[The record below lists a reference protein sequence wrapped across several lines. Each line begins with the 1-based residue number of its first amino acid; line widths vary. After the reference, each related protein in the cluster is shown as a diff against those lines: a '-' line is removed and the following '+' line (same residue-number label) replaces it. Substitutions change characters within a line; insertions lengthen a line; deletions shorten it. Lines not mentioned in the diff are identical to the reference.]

1 MKRRALW
8 ILAVVV
14 ALSLVGRSVVQHVMR
29 GSIERNASPSVMEFR
44 WHVAASL
51 AEVSGDLADFTPFE
65 LPTPYSV
72 RHRRSIGSTSQLAQ
86 QLLASDAPGI
96 FLSADRAWIDAL
108 TDAGRVDGEPLLL
121 ARNRLVWITPKGLGF
136 RRYQDDADFFRL
148 LENPAITLVLAD
160 DAVPAGRYAR
170 EWLDLNDRWV
180 EPSRRAR
187 RMGDVTS
194 VLNAVSNGAADLG
207 CVYASDV
214 NGELFLDGAGVEVV
228 YEVDPA
234 ATPGIE
240 SWGAVLSGSLE
251 HHRDALEFCVSP
263 LGQALFQRAGFVP
276 AHPVAEDL
284 PAADDE
290 QGWRALQKSGG
301 DRTGAALLQAA
312 WTLATTLRIAVV
324 GVLMVALPAIAV
336 GLFLARRR
344 GPLRTAIAAL
354 AQVPL
359 VLPPIAVGLILL
371 QALPKDW
378 LLTPLAAS
386 IAAGVMAFPL
396 IVHTSASAFDA
407 VDPRLESMGA
417 SLGLSPF
424 AVWRRITLPLA
435 SHGLAA
441 ALLLGFGRAVGE
453 FGATMLV
460 AGNVPGETQ
469 TLALAIWQH
478 ATAGEFSEARW
489 PLALSAAVG
498 LLSVSLA
505 QLMQNRSRRRGAEN
519 A

>member
-1 MKRRALW
+1 VKRRALW
-8 ILAVVV
+8 LLLGVLVF
-14 ALSLVGRSVVQHVMR
+14 ALMGRSGVQHWIR
-29 GSIERNASPSVMEFR
+29 ATLSGDTRASVAEYR
-44 WHVAASL
+44 WHAAASL
-51 AEVSGDLADFTPFE
+51 GGVWRDLTDFYPFAASRAF
-65 LPTPYSV
+65 SV
-72 RHRRSIGSTSQLAQ
+72 RHKGSFGSTSQLAQ

-96 FLSADRAWIDAL
+96 FLSADRSWIDAL
-108 TDAGRVDGEPLLL
+108 IEADRVAGEPLLL
-121 ARNRLVWITPKGLGF
+121 ARNRLVWITPEGPGF
-136 RRYQDDADFFRL
+136 RKYQNDADFFRL
-148 LENPAITLVLAD
+148 LENPAMTLVLAD
-160 DAVPAGRYAR
+160 DSVPVGRYAR

-194 VLNAVSNGAADLG
+194 VLNAVSSGAADLG

-214 NGELFLDGAGVEVV
+214 VGQRFLDGADVEVV

-240 SWGAVLSGSLE
+240 SWGVVLSGSLE

-263 LGQALFQRAGFVP
+263 LGQALFERAGFVP
-276 AHPVAEDL
+276 AHPVAENL

-290 QGWRALQKSGG
+290 QGWRALKRSGG
-301 DRTGAALLQAA
+301 DSPSAALLEAA

-324 GVLMVALPAIAV
+324 GVLLVALPAIAI
-336 GLFLARRR
+336 GLSLARRR
-344 GPLRTAIAAL
+344 GPWRTAIAAL

-424 AVWRRITLPLA
+424 AVLRTITLPLA

-478 ATAGEFSEARW
+478 ATAGEFEQARW
-489 PLALSAAVG
+489 PLALSAFVG
-498 LLSVSLA
+498 LLSVALA
-505 QLMQNRSRRRGAEN
+505 QLMQNRSRRRGAVD

>member
-1 MKRRALW
+1 M
-8 ILAVVV
+8 
-14 ALSLVGRSVVQHVMR
+14 
-29 GSIERNASPSVMEFR
+29 
-44 WHVAASL
+44 
-51 AEVSGDLADFTPFE
+51 
-65 LPTPYSV
+65 
-72 RHRRSIGSTSQLAQ
+72 
-86 QLLASDAPGI
+86 
-96 FLSADRAWIDAL
+96 
-108 TDAGRVDGEPLLL
+108 
-121 ARNRLVWITPKGLGF
+121 
-136 RRYQDDADFFRL
+136 
-148 LENPAITLVLAD
+148 TLVLAD
-160 DAVPAGRYAR
+160 DSVPAGRYAR
-170 EWLDLNDRWV
+170 EWLELNDRWV

-214 NGELFLDGAGVEVV
+214 AGKLFFDGAGVEVV
-228 YEVDPA
+228 YEVAPA

-240 SWGAVLSGSLE
+240 AWGAILSGSLE
-251 HHRDALEFCVSP
+251 HHRDILQFCVSP
-263 LGQALFQRAGFVP
+263 LGQALFERAGFEP
-276 AHPVAEDL
+276 AHPVAVGL
-284 PAADDE
+284 PAPDDE
-290 QGWRALQKSGG
+290 QGWRALQETGG
-301 DRTGAALLQAA
+301 DSTSAALLIVA

-344 GPLRTAIAAL
+344 GPLPTAVAAL

-396 IVHTSASAFDA
+396 IAVTSASAFEA
-407 VDPRLESMGA
+407 VDPRLEAMGA
-417 SLGLSPF
+417 SLGLGPF
-424 AVWRRITLPLA
+424 GVWRRITLPLA
-435 SHGLAA
+435 NRGLAA

-478 ATAGEFSEARW
+478 ATAGEFEQARW

-505 QLMQNRSRRRGAEN
+505 QLMQNRSRPHGAVD

>member
-8 ILAVVV
+8 TLAVVV
-14 ALSLVGRSVVQHVMR
+14 TLALVSRSVVQHVMR
-29 GSIERNASPSVMEFR
+29 GSIQRNANPSVTEFR

-51 AEVSGDLADFTPFE
+51 GRVHRDLRDFYPFEVSR
-65 LPTPYSV
+65 PYSV
-72 RHRRSIGSTSQLAQ
+72 RHKSSLGSTSQLAQ

-96 FLSADRAWIDAL
+96 FLSADRSWIDAL
-108 TDAGRVDGEPLLL
+108 IEAGRVEGDPLLL
-121 ARNRLVWITPKGLGF
+121 ARNRLVWITPAGLGF
-136 RRYQDDADFFRL
+136 RKYQDDADFFRL
-148 LENPAITLVLAD
+148 LENPAMTLVLAD
-160 DAVPAGRYAR
+160 DSVPAGRYAR

-214 NGELFLDGAGVEVV
+214 AGKLFLEGSGVEVV
-228 YEVDPA
+228 YGVDPA

-263 LGQALFQRAGFVP
+263 LGQALFERAGFVP
-276 AHPVAEDL
+276 AHPVAEGL

-290 QGWRALQKSGG
+290 QGWIALRQTGG
-301 DRTGAALLQAA
+301 NSTWAPLLNAAS
-312 WTLATTLRIAVV
+312 TLGTTLRIAVV
-324 GVLMVALPAIAV
+324 GVLLVALPAIAV
-336 GLFLARRR
+336 GLFMARRR

-371 QALPKDW
+371 QALPKEW
-378 LLTPLAAS
+378 LLTPMAAS

-396 IVHTSASAFDA
+396 IVVTSASAFEA
-407 VDPRLESMGA
+407 VDPRLEAMGA
-417 SLGLSPF
+417 SLGLGPF
-424 AVWRRITLPLA
+424 SVLRTITLPLA
-435 SHGLAA
+435 SPGLAA

-460 AGNVPGETQ
+460 AGNLPGETQ

-478 ATAGEFSEARW
+478 ATAGEFEQARW

-505 QLMQNRSRRRGAEN
+505 QLMQSRSRGRGAEN